1 MTAKT
6 IPVCPKCGT
15 IYTWYPIRSGT
26 PSCCA
31 RDGSWFKNCGT
42 DNDDDFDYTW
52 FEGILAC
59 QTTSTTQPQFQGMLR
74 EKVVIVNQAYVSKQN
89 QTNTV
94 FDNDDVRDALNVNS
108 NVLFELTSTVVYTSL
123 LLIQVVA

>member
-1 MTAKT
+1 
-6 IPVCPKCGT
+6 
-15 IYTWYPIRSGT
+15 
-26 PSCCA
+26 
-31 RDGSWFKNCGT
+31 
-42 DNDDDFDYTW
+42 
-52 FEGILAC
+52 
-59 QTTSTTQPQFQGMLR
+59 MLR